1 MKRFLL
7 INLILAFALG
17 IQGWAQ
23 DRTVTGNVTSA
34 DDAAGLPAVN
44 VILKGTTTGAT
55 TDVDGN
61 YRLSVPS
68 AGGILVFSSIGF
80 ETQEIDIGN
89 RSVIDVAMAADV
101 TELSE
106 VVVVGYGTQ
115 IKQDLTGNIAQV
127 DGADIQHIPVN
138 SFEQA
143 IQGRAAGV
151 YVQANNG
158 KLGQGIQVR
167 VRGSSSVSA
176 SNQPLYVVDGVPIT
190 TSNLSVNTA
199 QTNPLSDI
207 NPNDIES
214 IEILK
219 DASAAAI
226 YGSRAAN
233 GVVLITTKKGKS
245 GKTQFDVDLLWGTS
259 EPSNEVDW
267 LNRDQYFE
275 LFDEAFAN
283 SSSDGTVNGT
293 LFGLTRED
301 LYDIFVPGWDDAQNF
316 DTDWQKLAFQDA
328 GIKQIDI
335 SASGGTD
342 KTRFYVSGQYSDQAG
357 LLTANNFE
365 RYSGRINL
373 DHQANDKLSFGLNFL
388 LSRSLNERLS
398 TDNAFSTPLQA
409 IAQSPVQSPFDPD
422 GPGGLNQ
429 NTLYYNFLLHRD
441 FANFETVV
449 FRNLTNL
456 FASYDIT
463 PELKFTSKFGLDV
476 LTQNDE
482 EFYGRSTNAGDGG
495 RNGTGVNS
503 WAQVVNYTL
512 DNYFTYNKNINEDHD
527 LLITAGMS
535 YQQSRTDVSFVE
547 GQQFPNDRF
556 TQIASAAEFTDG
568 SSTETNYRF
577 LSYFAR
583 ANYKFKNRYLL
594 EVSGRVDGSSRFG
607 SNEQYGT
614 FPAVSAGWIMTNEGF
629 LSGSGVFS
637 FLKLRASWGLVGN
650 AEIGNFPSRGLFD
663 GSGAYAGFAGTAPT
677 QTPNPDLKWEETTQ
691 IDVGLD
697 FGILNDRITGEID
710 YYQKKTTDLL
720 LNVNV
725 PGSTGFRTQTQNVG
739 ELENSGFE
747 FVVNSTNL
755 IGEFGWTTSFNIA
768 FNDNEI
774 TNLDGQVIEGGFI
787 NRAVEGEAIGVFFG
801 PEYAGVDPDNGDALY
816 FLNDGT
822 EGTTNNVNDA
832 TQVVIGNPNPDFVGG
847 FVNDF
852 SYKGI
857 DLNIFFQF
865 VQGNDVY
872 NGAGRFQET
881 SGDFYDNNTVYQL
894 NRWQNSGDITDVPQA
909 RLFGG
914 NGTAHS
920 SRYLQDGSYVRL
932 KTVTLGY
939 NLPSSLLDR
948 INLRSVRIYVSGQNL
963 LTFTKYGDDGRA
975 GWDPE
980 VNTDF
985 LAGNIGLGNDFYAA
999 PQPKTFS
1006 VGLNVG
1012 F

>member
-1 MKRFLL
+1 
-7 INLILAFALG
+7 
-17 IQGWAQ
+17 
-23 DRTVTGNVTSA
+23 
-34 DDAAGLPAVN
+34 
-44 VILKGTTTGAT
+44 
-55 TDVDGN
+55 
-61 YRLSVPS
+61 
-68 AGGILVFSSIGF
+68 
-80 ETQEIDIGN
+80 
-89 RSVIDVAMAADV
+89 MAADV

-115 IKQDLTGNIAQV
+115 IKQDLTGNVAKV

-151 YVQANNG
+151 YIQSNNG

-176 SNQPLYVVDGVPIT
+176 SNQPLYVVDGVPVT
-190 TSNLSVNTA
+190 TEDLSINTA

-214 IEILK
+214 IEVLK

-245 GKTQFDVDLLWGTS
+245 GKTQFNVDLLWGTS
-259 EPSNEVDW
+259 EPSNKVDW

-293 LFGLTRED
+293 LFGLLRED
-301 LYDIFVPGWDDAQNF
+301 LYDIFVPGWDDPENY
-316 DTDWQKLAFQDA
+316 DTDWQELAFQDA
-328 GIKQIDI
+328 GIKQVDI

-357 LLTANNFE
+357 LLTGNDFE
-365 RYSGRINL
+365 RYSGRVNL

-409 IAQSPVQSPFDPD
+409 IAQSPVQSAFDPD

-449 FRNLTNL
+449 FRNLTNV
-456 FASYDIT
+456 FASYDII
-463 PELKFTSKFGLDV
+463 PELKFTTKFGLDV

-482 EFYGRSTNAGDGG
+482 QFFGEFTNVGDGG
-495 RNGTGVNS
+495 RNGTGVNR

-512 DNYFTYNKNINEDHD
+512 DNYFTYTKNINEDHD
-527 LLITAGMS
+527 LLVTAGMS

-547 GQQFPNDRF
+547 GQQFPSDRF
-556 TQIASAAEFTDG
+556 QQIASAAEFTDG
-568 SSTETNYRF
+568 SSTETNFRF
-577 LSYFAR
+577 LSYFLR

-629 LSGSGVFS
+629 LSGSSVFS
-637 FLKLRASWGLVGN
+637 FLKLRASWGIVGN

-663 GSGAYAGFAGTAPT
+663 GSGAYAGVAGTAPT

-710 YYQKKTTDLL
+710 YYQKNTEDLL

-725 PGSTGFRTQTQNVG
+725 PGTTGFRTQTRNVG
-739 ELENSGFE
+739 KLENSGFE
-747 FVVNSTNL
+747 FVLNTTNL
-755 IGEFGWTTSFNIA
+755 VGEFGWTSSFNIA
-768 FNDNEI
+768 FNSNEI
-774 TNLDGQVIEGGFI
+774 TDLDGQVIEGGFI
-787 NRAVEGEAIGVFFG
+787 NRAVEGESIGVFFG
-801 PEYAGVDPDNGDALY
+801 PEYAGVDPDNGDALF

-832 TQVVIGNPNPDFVGG
+832 TQVVIGDPNPDFIGG

-852 SYKGI
+852 SWKGI
-857 DLNIFFQF
+857 DLNVFFQF
-865 VQGNDVY
+865 VSGNDVY

-894 NRWQNSGDITDVPQA
+894 NRWQNPGDITDVPQA

-914 NGTAHS
+914 NGTAQS
-920 SRYLQDGSYVRL
+920 SRYLQDGSYIRL

-939 NLPSSLLDR
+939 NLPTSVLDR
-948 INLRSVRIYVSGQNL
+948 INLRSVRVYVSGQNL
-963 LTFTKYGDDGRA
+963 LTFTEYGDDGRA

-985 LAGNIGLGNDFYAA
+985 LAGNIGLGNDFYSS

-1006 VGLNVG
+1006 VGLNIG